1 MLEQRQVLAHGRLAL
16 IQRQVIGAVHRRLQ
30 VLDGFLQVRVVSE
43 RIGGAHYIEAFFN
56 EGADVLTLEIGDQA
70 LLDRISREAKAR
82 LLATTPVGSH
92 SSHFQSLLSDDSF
105 QIFYHAPSLVLIS
118 GNAPDQWVVE
128 DCALA
133 AQNLILPN
141 EIRRATSSAY
151 RLLRPFEQ
159 GHPWADKA
167 RKKLDAIAAARR
179 TYQRRKGSLDAIA
192 VLGRL
197 AEVVASHARGR
208 PVLGVL
214 LDLGVSS
221 PQLDDPERGF
231 SFLNDGPLD
240 MRMDP
245 SRGISAAEFVNT
257 APVEEIARVFKEY
270 GEERFSGRMARAVV
284 ERRDIKPFERT
295 GDLAEVL
302 KVANPAW
309 EKGKNPATR
318 AFQGLRIHVNNEL
331 GDLEAGLDAALEALE
346 IGGRLVVISF
356 HSLEDRIVKLFMRKL
371 VKGES
376 DNLPRNL
383 PVRFE
388 AFSPKIKVH
397 GKAQFAGEAELKANP
412 RSRSAVMRVAEKL
425 R

>member
-1 MLEQRQVLAHGRLAL
+1 MTIDSGFNHITVLLDEAVEALAVRPDGCYLDGTFGRGGHSRLILSQLGTDGRL
-16 IQRQVIGAVHRRLQ
+16 IGF
-30 VLDGFLQVRVVSE
+30 DK
-43 RIGGAHYIEAFFN
+43 
-56 EGADVLTLEIGDQA
+56 DPQA
-70 LLDRISREAKAR
+70 I
-82 LLATTPVGSH
+82 ATGQT
-92 SSHFQSLLSDDSF
+92 
-105 QIFYHAPSLVLIS
+105 
-118 GNAPDQWVVE
+118 
-128 DCALA
+128 LA
-133 AQNLILPN
+133 A
-141 EIRRATSSAY
+141 EDGR
-151 RLLRPFEQ
+151 FVVV
-159 GHPWADKA
+159 
-167 RKKLDAIAAARR
+167 
-179 TYQRRKGSLDAIA
+179 QRSFAELGS
-192 VLGRL
+192 
-197 AEVVASHARGR
+197 VVAERGLSGK
-208 PVLGVL
+208 VSGIL

-221 PQLDDPERGF
+221 PQLDDAERGF

-270 GEERFSGRMARAVV
+270 GEERFSGRMARAVA

-295 GDLAEVL
+295 ADLAEVL

-331 GDLEAGLDAALEALE
+331 GDLEAGLEAALDALE

-371 VKGES
+371 VKGEA

-383 PVRFE
+383 PVRHVAFE
-388 AFSPKIKVH
+388 PKIKIH
-397 GKAQFAGEAELKANP
+397 GKAQTASDAELKANP